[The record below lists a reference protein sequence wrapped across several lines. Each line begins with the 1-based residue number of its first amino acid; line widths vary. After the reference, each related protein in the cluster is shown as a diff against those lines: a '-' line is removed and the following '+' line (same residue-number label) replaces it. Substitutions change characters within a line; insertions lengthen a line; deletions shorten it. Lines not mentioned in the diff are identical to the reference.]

1 MQALVL
7 KALLQLIEHDAGDAG
22 EVLLVKAVEAD
33 DLVHTVQEFGAQ
45 ELAERL
51 HRAVAVLLVHR
62 VAEADGAL
70 LALAARV
77 GCHHDDGVFKID
89 LAAVGVGDLAVVKNL
104 QQDVHHIGM
113 RLFDLVE
120 EDDGVGLA
128 ADLLGELTGLV
139 IADVARGRADDAG
152 DRVLFHKLG
161 HVEADERVGRVEEVL
176 RQLLDKLGLADAR
189 GADKDEA
196 HRLVL
201 GRNAHTV
208 AADGRSDSLDSLVLT
223 DNVLF

>member
-1 MQALVL
+1 M
-7 KALLQLIEHDAGDAG
+7 
-22 EVLLVKAVEAD
+22 
-33 DLVHTVQEFGAQ
+33 
-45 ELAERL
+45 
-51 HRAVAVLLVHR
+51 
-62 VAEADGAL
+62 
-70 LALAARV
+70 
-77 GCHHDDGVFKID
+77 
-89 LAAVGVGDLAVVKNL
+89 GVGDLAVVENL
-104 QQDVHHIGM
+104 QQDVHHVGV

-128 ADLLGELTGLV
+128 ADLFGQLAGLV

-189 GADKDEA
+189 GTNKDET

-201 GRNAHTV
+201 GRNAHAV
-208 AADGRSDSLDSLVLT
+208 AADSRSDSLDSLVLT
-223 DNVLF
+223 DDVLF

>member
-1 MQALVL
+1 
-7 KALLQLIEHDAGDAG
+7 
-22 EVLLVKAVEAD
+22 
-33 DLVHTVQEFGAQ
+33 
-45 ELAERL
+45 
-51 HRAVAVLLVHR
+51 
-62 VAEADGAL
+62 
-70 LALAARV
+70 
-77 GCHHDDGVFKID
+77 
-89 LAAVGVGDLAVVKNL
+89 
-104 QQDVHHIGM
+104 M

-120 EDDGVGLA
+120 EDDGVRAA
-128 ADLLGELTGLV
+128 ADLLRELAGLV

-152 DRVLFHKLG
+152 DRVLFHEFR
-161 HVEADERVGRVEEVL
+161 HIEADERVGRVEEVL

-208 AADGRSDSLDSLVLT
+208 AAYRRSDSLDSLVLT